1 MIMKKEQWIWNVLA
15 AIVAAF
21 CAAFQEYWTEN
32 HIPFLNAFAY
42 GICVGVCF
50 SWAAEVVKMIV
61 VKREWS
67 WKDVIIGA
75 IAGVVMALFAAI
87 ATTYV

>member
-1 MIMKKEQWIWNVLA
+1 MKKEQWIWNVLA

-21 CAAFQEYWTEN
+21 CAAFQEYWIEN

-42 GICVGVCF
+42 GICVGVCT

-75 IAGVVMALFAAI
+75 IAGAVMALFAAI